1 MERISNNLPL
11 NEIVAKGKAMGKA
24 IRLINQ
30 LNATLDMERGAQIAA
45 NLRSL
50 YVYMLARLTL
60 ANVTTDAA
68 IVAEVIMLVR
78 KVKSGWDRNRGEP
91 MSRAE
96 AESALQR
103 ALELSQQLMTVAE
116 SGDVGEVVRLDA
128 ERLRLLK
135 SVRHVLQPL
144 SPADRSMLRAIA
156 DLNARSL
163 GRMEH
168 RFRAKCRDMDM
179 LAAGRRAVRA
189 YAHHRLAGSRPCQSR
204 SSAMD

>member
-1 MERISNNLPL
+1 
-11 NEIVAKGKAMGKA
+11 
-24 IRLINQ
+24 
-30 LNATLDMERGAQIAA
+30 
-45 NLRSL
+45 
-50 YVYMLARLTL
+50 
-60 ANVTTDAA
+60 
-68 IVAEVIMLVR
+68 
-78 KVKSGWDRNRGEP
+78 

-96 AESALQR
+96 AEAALQR

-116 SGDVGEVVRLDA
+116 SGEVGEVVRLDA

-135 SVRHVLQPL
+135 SLRHVLQPL

-179 LAAGRRAVRA
+179 LTAGRRAVRA
-189 YAHHRLAGSRPCQSR
+189 YAHHR
-204 SSAMD
+204 

>member
-1 MERISNNLPL
+1 
-11 NEIVAKGKAMGKA
+11 
-24 IRLINQ
+24 
-30 LNATLDMERGAQIAA
+30 
-45 NLRSL
+45 
-50 YVYMLARLTL
+50 
-60 ANVTTDAA
+60 
-68 IVAEVIMLVR
+68 
-78 KVKSGWDRNRGEP
+78 

-96 AESALQR
+96 AETALQR

-116 SGDVGEVVRLDA
+116 SGDVGEIVRLDA

-179 LAAGRRAVRA
+179 LTAGRRAVRA
-189 YAHHRLAGSRPCQSR
+189 YAHHR
-204 SSAMD
+204 

>member
-1 MERISNNLPL
+1 
-11 NEIVAKGKAMGKA
+11 
-24 IRLINQ
+24 
-30 LNATLDMERGAQIAA
+30 
-45 NLRSL
+45 
-50 YVYMLARLTL
+50 
-60 ANVTTDAA
+60 
-68 IVAEVIMLVR
+68 
-78 KVKSGWDRNRGEP
+78 

-96 AESALQR
+96 AALQR

-116 SGDVGEVVRLDA
+116 SGDVGEVLRLDA

-179 LAAGRRAVRA
+179 LTAGRRAVRA
-189 YAHHRLAGSRPCQSR
+189 YAHHR
-204 SSAMD
+204 

>member
-1 MERISNNLPL
+1 
-11 NEIVAKGKAMGKA
+11 
-24 IRLINQ
+24 
-30 LNATLDMERGAQIAA
+30 
-45 NLRSL
+45 
-50 YVYMLARLTL
+50 
-60 ANVTTDAA
+60 
-68 IVAEVIMLVR
+68 
-78 KVKSGWDRNRGEP
+78 

-179 LAAGRRAVRA
+179 LTAGRRAVRA
-189 YAHHRLAGSRPCQSR
+189 YAHHR
-204 SSAMD
+204 

>member
-1 MERISNNLPL
+1 
-11 NEIVAKGKAMGKA
+11 
-24 IRLINQ
+24 
-30 LNATLDMERGAQIAA
+30 
-45 NLRSL
+45 
-50 YVYMLARLTL
+50 
-60 ANVTTDAA
+60 
-68 IVAEVIMLVR
+68 
-78 KVKSGWDRNRGEP
+78 

-96 AESALQR
+96 AEAALQR

-116 SGDVGEVVRLDA
+116 SGDVGEVLRLDA

-179 LAAGRRAVRA
+179 LTAGRRAVRA
-189 YAHHRLAGSRPCQSR
+189 YAHHR
-204 SSAMD
+204 

>member
-1 MERISNNLPL
+1 
-11 NEIVAKGKAMGKA
+11 
-24 IRLINQ
+24 
-30 LNATLDMERGAQIAA
+30 
-45 NLRSL
+45 
-50 YVYMLARLTL
+50 
-60 ANVTTDAA
+60 
-68 IVAEVIMLVR
+68 
-78 KVKSGWDRNRGEP
+78 

-96 AESALQR
+96 AETALQR

-179 LAAGRRAVRA
+179 LTAGRRAVRA
-189 YAHHRLAGSRPCQSR
+189 YAHHR
-204 SSAMD
+204 